1 MMAGVGQEGACQP
14 ARKPGQAA
22 PAGEAFRRARG
33 AAHALSVT
41 GR

>member
-1 MMAGVGQEGACQP
+1 MAGVGQEGACQP

-22 PAGEAFRRARG
+22 PAGEAFRRACG
-33 AAHALSVT
+33 AAQALSVT